1 MSVVFFSFR
10 VKLPPM
16 AQKPNYSLIRSN
28 PQTRELFEKRSLII
42 RKIREFFWKQ
52 NFVETDTPI
61 LVNLPGMEPYLDV
74 FKTQFEPEG
83 KGDSRDMYL
92 ITSPEYAMKKLLVAG
107 FPNIFQITKSF
118 RNKETGGALHN
129 PEFAILE
136 WYRANSDYREIMRDT
151 EALIRYLCEGLFQKR
166 EFMYRGKVVDV
177 SGDFERLSVA
187 EAFERYAG
195 ISREVF
201 ESSEALVRVAQEKG
215 YKAENYDDA
224 FFLIFLNEIEGK
236 LGAGRPTIL
245 YEYPV
250 SMAALSKACPNNP
263 KYAERFEIYIC
274 GIELCNAFS
283 ELTDAQE
290 QGRRLGEERAQRAT
304 MGKPLYDVDQSF
316 LDALQLGMPQS
327 GGIALGVDRLIM
339 LLLDQDSI
347 ENIIFFPFRD
357 L

>member
-1 MSVVFFSFR
+1 
-10 VKLPPM
+10 M
-16 AQKPNYSLIRSN
+16 AQKPNYSIIRDN
-28 PQTRELFEKRSLII
+28 PRSREIFEKRALII
-42 RKIREFFWKQ
+42 RTIREFFWERD
-52 NFVETDTPI
+52 FVETDTPI

-74 FKTQFEPEG
+74 FKTKFEPEG
-83 KGDSRDMYL
+83 NGQSHDMYL

-107 FPNIFQITKSF
+107 FPKIFQITKSF

-136 WYRANSDYREIMRDT
+136 WYRTNSDYREIMIDT
-151 EALIRYLCEGLFQKR
+151 EALIRYLCDGLFQKK
-166 EFMYRGKVVDV
+166 EFMFQGRVIDV
-177 SGDFERLSVA
+177 SGDFERLSVV

-201 ESSEALVRVAQEKG
+201 ESSEELIGVAQGKG

-236 LGAGRPTIL
+236 LGGGRPTIL

-250 SMAALSKACPNNP
+250 SMAALSKVCPNNP
-263 KYAERFEIYIC
+263 KYAERFEIYIS

-316 LDALQLGMPQS
+316 LDALALGMPES
-327 GGIALGVDRLIM
+327 GGIAFGVDRLIM
-339 LLLDQDSI
+339 LLLDQVSI
-347 ENIIFFPFRD
+347 ENVIFFPFRD